1 MAAALTADD
10 WAHGDLKPEN
20 IVADNRGRLH
30 LIDFDAMF
38 LPAFAGRH
46 SPELGTAAYADA
58 GLHTHTGRG
67 AAYNAQ
73 MAGAI
78 RAAGLPVR
86 FITPSE
92 YERA

>member
-46 SPELGTAAYADA
+46 SRSWARRLSSIPRARCGISTLRST
-58 GLHTHTGRG
+58 T
-67 AAYNAQ
+67 
-73 MAGAI
+73 I
-78 RAAGLPVR
+78 RRP
-86 FITPSE
+86 
-92 YERA
+92 